1 MWLEKIAEKV
11 ATWIIMDAVPA
22 VKDFF
27 REYFG
32 NTIFHTMSTEELQI
46 FFLKIAIQ
54 AIVLAIILGIQPI
67 SKRKK
72 KRNTNANIRKKSKS
86 EPKQK
91 WSPTG
96 WYWNE
101 KEGLW
106 EPPDYIIKE
115 SHERWRYDQTRG
127 IWIDLNEEKPKE

>member
-1 MWLEKIAEKV
+1 MWLERIAEKA
-11 ATWIIMDAVPA
+11 ATWIIMEAVPA
-22 VKDFF
+22 VKAFF
-27 REYFG
+27 HEYFS
-32 NTIFHTMSTEELQI
+32 NTIFHTMTTEELQI
-46 FFLKIAIQ
+46 YFLKIAIQ
-54 AIVLAIILGIQPI
+54 AIILILILGIRP
-67 SKRKK
+67 KNKK
-72 KRNTNANIRKKSKS
+72 SNKKATKRNTKTARY

-115 SHERWRYDQTRG
+115 SHERWRYDKVRG
-127 IWIDLNEEKPKE
+127 IWIDLNEEKE